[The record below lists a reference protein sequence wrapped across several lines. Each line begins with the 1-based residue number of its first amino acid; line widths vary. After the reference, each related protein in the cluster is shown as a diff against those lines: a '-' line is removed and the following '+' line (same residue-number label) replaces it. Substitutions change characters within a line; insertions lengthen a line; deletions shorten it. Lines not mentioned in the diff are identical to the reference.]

1 MLMYCMHLAQ
11 KSLREPLPWLY
22 TLSLVFFI
30 ILVIYSFDECFFYF
44 FYFPQMLKSLSQMNK
59 MLLLNRFTEANSL
72 CSCSQGK
79 EGKCLAKVVA
89 PFNMKP
95 FSII

>member
-30 ILVIYSFDECFFYF
+30 ILVIYSFDECFF
-44 FYFPQMLKSLSQMNK
+44 
-59 MLLLNRFTEANSL
+59 LLFL
-72 CSCSQGK
+72 
-79 EGKCLAKVVA
+79 
-89 PFNMKP
+89 
-95 FSII
+95 FSSNVKIIITNEQNATFEQIY